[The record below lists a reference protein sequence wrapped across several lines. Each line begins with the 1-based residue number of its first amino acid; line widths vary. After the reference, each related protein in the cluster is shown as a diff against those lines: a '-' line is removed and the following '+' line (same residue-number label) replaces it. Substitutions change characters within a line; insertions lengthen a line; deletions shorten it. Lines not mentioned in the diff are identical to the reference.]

1 MDEMND
7 FKHNLDRFVVYLQ
20 VEKRASRCTISN
32 YRSDLERFVAFAQE
46 QGAGDVLV
54 CNITQLLIRNYL
66 TTMHAKE
73 YSYATINRS
82 LAAMRSFFLFLC
94 KQTVIDANPCENLH
108 ALKRKKTVVPVLT
121 SYEISD
127 LLGLPDQSDLGRRDL
142 AVLELLYATGIRA
155 SELVKLA
162 TVDLDCFNG
171 CAVISDSEG
180 EERIVPI
187 GNRAVRALEQY
198 IRQSRPQLY
207 RNNTG
212 APHDYAFVNSKGGP
226 LTDRS
231 IRRILSKYVDMLALE
246 QFVSPATIRQTFAVH
261 MLNNG
266 ADFCSVQE
274 MLGQL
279 SLSQMLPLIEKE
291 RIRSVY
297 KSAHPRA

>member
-1 MDEMND
+1 MDKMND

-20 VEKRASRCTISN
+20 VEKRASRSTISN

-54 CNITQLLIRNYL
+54 CNVTQLMIRNYL
-66 TTMHAKE
+66 TTMHAKG

-82 LAAMRSFFLFLC
+82 LAALRSFFRFFC
-94 KQTVIDANPCENLH
+94 KQNILNANPCENLH
-108 ALKRKKTVVPVLT
+108 ALKRKKTAASVLT
-121 SYEISD
+121 SYEITD

-155 SELVKLA
+155 CELVKLVI
-162 TVDLDCFNG
+162 TDLDCFNG
-171 CAVISDSEG
+171 CAVISGSAG
-180 EERIVPI
+180 VERIVPI
-187 GNRAVRALEQY
+187 GSRAVQALEQY
-198 IRQSRPQLY
+198 IRQSRPKLY
-207 RNNTG
+207 HTDSE

-231 IRRILSKYVDMLALE
+231 VRRILSKYVDMLAWE
-246 QFVSPATIRQTFAVH
+246 QSVSPATIRQTFAEH

-274 MLGQL
+274 MLGQE
-279 SLSQMLPLIEKE
+279 SLSQMLPSIGRE

-297 KSAHPRA
+297 RSAHPRA